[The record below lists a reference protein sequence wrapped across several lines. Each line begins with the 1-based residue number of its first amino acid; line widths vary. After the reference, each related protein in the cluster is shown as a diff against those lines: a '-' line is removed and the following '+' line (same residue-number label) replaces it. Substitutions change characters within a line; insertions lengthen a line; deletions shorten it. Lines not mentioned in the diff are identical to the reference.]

1 MHYYS
6 EEANEFYK
14 GERYSSFGCTNP
26 CKHMKVLTEFK
37 HKTKIV
43 DKKTETEDPVV
54 KILFPRSIEVTKEV
68 WRKTFLS
75 FGKFNLNK
83 SFYNLTYVAEQK
95 SSKGG
100 HLFENIKLTN

>member
-1 MHYYS
+1 MTLSFENQNCYVKYYYS
-6 EEANEFYK
+6 AEANEFYK

-43 DKKTETEDPVV
+43 DKKTKTEDPVV

-75 FGKFNLNK
+75 FGKFNFNLN
-83 SFYNLTYVAEQK
+83 YTLYITLCNPT
-95 SSKGG
+95 
-100 HLFENIKLTN
+100 

>member
-1 MHYYS
+1 MITNNNIQKITFEEKIFKTVKHVFFS
-6 EEANEFYK
+6 AEANEFYK

-43 DKKTETEDPVV
+43 DKKTETEDPIV

-75 FGKFNLNK
+75 FGKFN
-83 SFYNLTYVAEQK
+83 
-95 SSKGG
+95 
-100 HLFENIKLTN
+100 

>member
-1 MHYYS
+1 MFYYS

-43 DKKTETEDPVV
+43 DKKTETEDPIV

-75 FGKFNLNK
+75 FGKGSLNFLFYLELNILNYINLHNP
-83 SFYNLTYVAEQK
+83 L
-95 SSKGG
+95 
-100 HLFENIKLTN
+100 